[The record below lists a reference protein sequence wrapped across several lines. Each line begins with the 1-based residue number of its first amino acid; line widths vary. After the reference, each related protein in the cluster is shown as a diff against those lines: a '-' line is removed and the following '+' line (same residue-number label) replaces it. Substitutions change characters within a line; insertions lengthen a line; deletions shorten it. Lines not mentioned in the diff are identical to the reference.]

1 MPRREAGRLIMKKL
15 IVASNNEHKIIEI
28 KQILSQFP
36 FEVLSLKEA
45 NINIDVEETGTTFME
60 NAEIKASEIF
70 KISNGNMVLAD
81 DSGLSVGFLNGAPG
95 IFSARFAG
103 VHGNTSEN
111 NDKLLYLLE
120 GKREE
125 QRKAKFVCAMVLI
138 INENEIVKVQG
149 ETEGIITAEFR
160 GEEGFGYDPLFFV
173 SEVSKTFAQ
182 MRPEEKNAISH
193 RGRALGKLKSELE
206 RLI

>member
-1 MPRREAGRLIMKKL
+1 MKKL
-15 IVASNNEHKIIEI
+15 IIASNNEHKIAEI

-36 FEVLSLKEA
+36 LQVLSLKEA

-70 KISNGNMVLAD
+70 KIAHGDMVLAD
-81 DSGLSVGFLNGAPG
+81 DSGLSVEFLNGAPG

-103 VHGNTSEN
+103 EHGNTSEN
-111 NDKLLYLLE
+111 NEKLLFLLN
-120 GKREE
+120 GKGEE
-125 QRKAKFVCAMVLI
+125 QRKAKFICAMVLI
-138 INENEIVKVQG
+138 INNTEMVKVQG

-182 MRPEEKNAISH
+182 MSSEEKNAISH
-193 RGRALGKLKSELE
+193 RGRALGKLKSEME